1 LGVWEKHSNG
11 LMWREPVDRKPRSY
25 DNMDDNG
32 ADVMRLGDPRRM
44 SIYLPI
50 SEISINMAVL
60 VALGLAVG
68 FLSGMFGIGG
78 GFIMTP
84 LLLMIGIPSAVAV
97 STGSAQVMAAGVS
110 GAVAQW
116 RRGNV
121 DIRLGA
127 VLLLGG
133 FGGALL
139 GVRCLTILKRYGQLD
154 LAIALLFSVLLG
166 VVGTLMLVE
175 SVQAMVRTA
184 AGRPGQR
191 RRGGQH
197 TWMEKLPFKTRFPTT
212 RLYISVIPPLMLGA
226 FVGLLTGIMG
236 VGGGFI
242 TVPALVYLLR
252 SSTRVA
258 VGTSLFQV
266 VFVAGFTVILHAW
279 TNQTIDLMLA
289 MPLILGGVVGAQYG
303 VTAAE
308 RLNAQQLRAL
318 LAILVLLAAVRVA
331 IGLAIPPTELFSIE
345 SVR

>member
-1 LGVWEKHSNG
+1 
-11 LMWREPVDRKPRSY
+11 
-25 DNMDDNG
+25 
-32 ADVMRLGDPRRM
+32 M

-50 SEISINMAVL
+50 SEISVNLAML
-60 VALGLAVG
+60 VGLGLAVG

-97 STGSAQVMAAGVS
+97 STGAAQVMAAGVS
-110 GAVAQW
+110 GAMAQW

-121 DIRLGA
+121 DFRLGA
-127 VLLLGG
+127 VLLAGG
-133 FGGALL
+133 FVGALL
-139 GVRCLTILKRYGQLD
+139 GVRCLTVLKRYGQLD
-154 LAIALLFSVLLG
+154 LTIALLFSVLLG

-175 SVQAMVRTA
+175 SLQSMRRQK
-184 AGRPGQR
+184 AGRQVQR
-191 RRGGQH
+191 RRAGQH
-197 TWMEKLPFKTRFPTT
+197 TWMERLPLKTRFPTT
-212 RLYISVIPPLMLGA
+212 RLYISIIPPLLLGA

-266 VFVAGFTVILHAW
+266 VFVAGFTTIMHAW

-289 MPLILGGVVGAQYG
+289 IPLMVGGVIGAQFG

-318 LAILVLLAAVRVA
+318 LGVLVLLAAVRVA
-331 IGLAIPPTELFSIE
+331 IGLVLAPDERFSIE
-345 SVR
+345 SAPIASLQRMDLAWSAAGQGMEVAVASRFG